1 MERARATILTQIRSP
16 GDPATSHRLQTM
28 DIAHWISTRLLAGLV
43 ATAAAPLWAEGIPSA
58 TDACLKDQVETTPST
73 EFTPLEEGAVIR
85 HERTTLEWQR
95 CALGQRWDS
104 ASNGCTGRPASH
116 TWTSATKLAAKQGDG
131 WRLPSGEELLTIVE
145 RCHDGP
151 AINPQVFPNTPS
163 ALFWSAS
170 VDTGGLDR
178 AWSVSFF
185 SGQYYRAGKTQN
197 GRVRWVRGTLKPP

>member
-1 MERARATILTQIRSP
+1 MAVILLTLPVFGPLRAQDSAPI
-16 GDPATSHRLQTM
+16 PA
-28 DIAHWISTRLLAGLV
+28 
-43 ATAAAPLWAEGIPSA
+43 A
-58 TDACLKDQVETTPST
+58 TDACLKGEVETTPST
-73 EFTPLEEGAVIR
+73 EFTLLEAGAVVR

-95 CALGQRWDS
+95 CALGQRWD
-104 ASNGCTGRPASH
+104 AAANGCAGRPASH
-116 TWTSATKLAAKQGDG
+116 TWTKTAKLAAKQSDG

-170 VDTGGLDR
+170 VDTGGLER

-185 SGQYYRAGKTQN
+185 SGQSFRAGKSQN
-197 GRVRWVRGTLKPP
+197 GRVRWVRGTLKP